1 MAATCIGRA
10 RPEKSFV
17 DFACRHRNKNR
28 MTSASPDPRLAPAL
42 GRCAHLFGGTPMVLG
57 RLGGLT
63 NANYLVSDGGETFVL
78 RLPGVGTQ
86 DYIDRA
92 VEAVAARA
100 TAEIGVN
107 APLLLFDPAD
117 GLQVTRFVEGRTM
130 SEAGFKDHGAIARAA
145 VALRTV
151 HTTSKPF
158 AKNFEVFAMISAYL
172 AILTAKNTA
181 LPDGYAASLARAEAV
196 RTVLNAATITLAPCH
211 CDPLAEN
218 FVDTG
223 SKMHLLDWEYSGNN
237 DPMWDLGDVM
247 IEALFDPA
255 QERIFLEAYFN
266 GAPPA
271 HLHGRV
277 ILYKAMCN
285 LLWTLW
291 AMLQVANGNSADDF
305 WAYAV
310 NRLTACQA
318 AMDSDEF
325 AWALGVAG

>member
-1 MAATCIGRA
+1 
-10 RPEKSFV
+10 
-17 DFACRHRNKNR
+17 
-28 MTSASPDPRLAPAL
+28 MTSANLEPRLVSAL
-42 GRCAHLFGGTPMVLG
+42 SRCAHLFGDTPAVLR

-63 NANYLVSDGGETFVL
+63 NANFLVTDGTDQFVL
-78 RLPGVGTQ
+78 RLPGAGTQ
-86 DYIDRA
+86 DYINRA
-92 VEAVAARA
+92 VEAVAAQA

-117 GLQVTRFVEGRTM
+117 GLQVTGFVEGTTM

-145 VALRTV
+145 AAVRRV

-158 AKNFEVFAMISAYL
+158 ANRFELFAMIDEYL
-172 AILTAKNTA
+172 ALLRAKNAT
-181 LPDGYAASLARAEAV
+181 LPDGYANALAQAEAV
-196 RTVLNAATITLAPCH
+196 RAVLNGADIELAPCH

-223 SKMHLLDWEYSGNN
+223 SKMVLLDWEYSGNN
-237 DPMWDLGDVM
+237 DPMWDLGDVS
-247 IEALFDPA
+247 IEARFDPA
-255 QERIFLEAYFN
+255 QERTWLEAYFG

-291 AMLQVANGNSADDF
+291 AVIQVANGNTADDF

-310 NRLTACQA
+310 NRLTGCQA
-318 AMDSDEF
+318 TMASEEF
-325 AWALGVAG
+325 AWALTVAR

>member
-1 MAATCIGRA
+1 M
-10 RPEKSFV
+10 
-17 DFACRHRNKNR
+17 N
-28 MTSASPDPRLAPAL
+28 SASIDPRLALAL
-42 GRCAHLFGGTPMVLG
+42 ARSAHLFGAAPSVIR

-63 NANYLVSDGGETFVL
+63 NANYLISDGADQFVL
-78 RLPGVGTQ
+78 RLPGAGTQ
-86 DYIDRA
+86 DYINRE

-130 SEAGFKDHGAIARAA
+130 SEAGFKDHGAIVRAA
-145 VALRTV
+145 EALRCV
-151 HTTSKPF
+151 HSTASPF
-158 AKNFEVFAMISAYL
+158 ANRFELFAMIDEYMAL
-172 AILTAKNTA
+172 LNAKTAR
-181 LPDGYAASLARAEAV
+181 LPDGYAEALAQAEAV
-196 RTVLNAATITLAPCH
+196 RTVLRSAAIELAPCH

-223 SKMHLLDWEYSGNN
+223 SKMILLDWEYSGNN
-237 DPMWDLGDVM
+237 DPMWDLGDVA
-247 IEALFDPA
+247 IEARFDPA
-255 QERIFLEAYFN
+255 QERALLHAYFG

-271 HLHGRV
+271 HLHGRM

-291 AMLQVANGNSADDF
+291 AVIQVVNGNTADDF

-310 NRLTACQA
+310 NRLAGCKATMASA
-318 AMDSDEF
+318 EF
-325 AWALGVAG
+325 AWALGVAGA

>member
-1 MAATCIGRA
+1 
-10 RPEKSFV
+10 
-17 DFACRHRNKNR
+17 
-28 MTSASPDPRLAPAL
+28 MTSASTDPRLAPAL
-42 GRCAHLFGGTPMVLG
+42 ARIAPLFSGTPAVLR

-63 NANYLVSDGGETFVL
+63 NANYLITDGADQFVL
-78 RLPGVGTQ
+78 RLPGAGTQ
-86 DYIDRA
+86 DYINRA
-92 VEAVAARA
+92 VEAVAAQA

-117 GLQVTRFVEGRTM
+117 GLQITRFVAGRTM

-145 VALRTV
+145 AALRRV

-158 AKNFEVFAMISAYL
+158 ANRFELFAMIDEYL
-172 AILTAKNTA
+172 ALLTAKNAT
-181 LPDGYAASLARAEAV
+181 LPEGYAAALAQAEAV
-196 RTVLNAATITLAPCH
+196 RQVLNAATIELAPCH

-223 SKMHLLDWEYSGNN
+223 SKMILLDWEYSGNN
-237 DPMWDLGDVM
+237 DPMWDLGDVS
-247 IEALFDPA
+247 IEAHFDPA

-266 GAPPA
+266 GTPPA
-271 HLHGRV
+271 HLHGRI

-291 AMLQVANGNSADDF
+291 AVIQVVNGNTADDF

-310 NRLTACQA
+310 NRLTGCKATMA
-318 AMDSDEF
+318 SDEF
-325 AWALGVAG
+325 AWALTVAGA